1 MLRYDNMKVMKNV
14 NKSNKLR
21 DTVLPPIFKDT
32 IALEIT
38 GILEEPINNSKL
50 LQDIDN
56 ATKVHAYTRRTPV
69 WLSVP
74 LRSVNGD
81 IGEKAS
87 DSVGIY
93 NSADGNLYKDTPAM
107 QPYIKSILDQ
117 LNAPILKVRVL
128 NLKAKESIAE
138 HVDNFQSNDVIRL
151 HIPVITHPSVEFWL
165 DGDRYYVPPNK
176 LYYLN
181 VRKKHKV
188 YNGSAIDRIHI
199 VIDVVQ
205 TPELAERI
213 IPVARLLDPLY

>member
-1 MLRYDNMKVMKNV
+1 MNTSNIRVTAKPTRTVKN
-14 NKSNKLR
+14 R
-21 DTVLPPIFKDT
+21 DTILPPIFKDT
-32 IALEIT
+32 IVLEIT
-38 GILEEPINNSKL
+38 DMLSRPIDNARL
-50 LQDIDN
+50 LTDIDN
-56 ATKVHAYTRRTPV
+56 AVKAHAYTRRTPV

-107 QPYIKSILDQ
+107 QPYIKELINELGVQ
-117 LNAPILKVRVL
+117 VLKVRIL
-128 NLKAKESIAE
+128 NLKSKESIAE
-138 HVDNFQSNDVIRL
+138 HVDNFQSNDVVRL
-151 HIPVITHPSVEFWL
+151 HIPVVTHPSVEFWL
-165 DGDRYYVPPNK
+165 DGDRYYIPTNK

-188 YNGSAIDRIHI
+188 YNGSNNDRVHI

-205 TPELAERI
+205 TPELADRVIASAKIVE
-213 IPVARLLDPLY
+213 PLY